1 MDVTKVRGILH
12 DHKVFLSHGISSR
25 RLCRKWLP
33 GASPLYRVACSHPG
47 NVTCKFV
54 NARDV
59 HPDVSYWIWQ
69 SSKFYGTL
77 VTVVTHFPSALLL
90 HYFKLY
96 YFDIL
101 LYIQAINSRYTHLF
115 KDMCYYYLTGLYTL
129 NVHVESFVTVG
140 NETYLGYLLQ
150 TAHMFPMK
158 LTWFITPDFLC
169 SHLCFFVK
177 KCLPVKGQVHL
188 AEHQG
193 NAASPRCLPVHVS
206 FLKIQK
212 KKLSKGHSG
221 IFCKMFHVIKVIL
234 IYSWGSAVANNTK
247 SSHLRIL

>member
-1 MDVTKVRGILH
+1 MHMMFIQIFHTESGRHSNFI
-12 DHKVFLSHGISSR
+12 
-25 RLCRKWLP
+25 
-33 GASPLYRVACSHPG
+33 
-47 NVTCKFV
+47 
-54 NARDV
+54 
-59 HPDVSYWIWQ
+59 Q
-69 SSKFYGTL
+69 TL
-77 VTVVTHFPSALLL
+77 LTVVTHFPSALLL

-115 KDMCYYYLTGLYTL
+115 KDMCYYYLSIYPACTL
-129 NVHVESFVTVG
+129 LMCMWSRLSQWVMRLIWAICYRLHTCFSWSW
-140 NETYLGYLLQ
+140 LDL
-150 TAHMFPMK
+150 
-158 LTWFITPDFLC
+158 WFLIFYAAI
-169 SHLCFFVK
+169 SAFFVK
-177 KCLPVKGQVHL
+177 DCLPVKGQVHL